1 MANNKKYITEIQLKQ
16 EIKEFEQLQDKIYAE
31 FAASVRHIECEL
43 EQLKIKSGKRSRRAE
58 IRNTYLCLLIMM
70 SVIAI
75 VILFSFH
82 AEH

>member
-1 MANNKKYITEIQLKQ
+1 MTNNKKYITEAQLKQ

-43 EQLKIKSGKRSRRAE
+43 ETRTSELEKRSRRAE
-58 IRNTYLCLLIMM
+58 IRNAYLCILFML

-82 AEH
+82 AGH